1 MPFTIRPDRRF
12 PEPFLKLPLVYFLS
26 FASLITLLVLSSGPA
41 YGEWVAVDKK
51 ADGTAYAD
59 PDTIRFKGDVVTM
72 WTLHDFKTMQT
83 MGGHSFLSIKGQ
95 AEYDCAEERY
105 RPLAFIEFSGN
116 MGSSKVVTNGSTEQ
130 EWRPVAPGSVGQ
142 GLWKFACGKK

>member
-1 MPFTIRPDRRF
+1 MSGMTDRGSRIQR
-12 PEPFLKLPLVYFLS
+12 LL
-26 FASLITLLVLSSGPA
+26 LITFLMLSSGPA
-41 YGEWVAVDKK
+41 YGEWVEVYKK
-51 ADGTAYAD
+51 ADGTAYGD
-59 PDTIRFKGDVVTM
+59 PDTIRRKGDLVKM

-83 MGGHSFLSIKGQ
+83 MAGHSFLSLKGQ

-105 RPLAFIEFSGN
+105 RPLEFIEFSGN
-116 MGSSKVVTNGSTEQ
+116 MGSSTVVSKDSTEQ

>member
-1 MPFTIRPDRRF
+1 MRRHVHAG
-12 PEPFLKLPLVYFLS
+12 PFLKLRLTYSLG

-51 ADGTAYAD
+51 ADGTAYVD
-59 PDTIRFKGDVVTM
+59 PDSIRCKGDLVKM
-72 WTLHDFKTMQT
+72 WTLHDFETMQT
-83 MGGHSFLSIKGQ
+83 MAGNSFLSLKGQ
-95 AEYDCAEERY
+95 AEYDCAEDRY

-116 MGSSKVVTNGSTEQ
+116 MGSSRVVSNDSTEQ

-142 GLWKFACGKK
+142 TLWKFACGKK